1 MGTGNLTHNL
11 ISFKL
16 FHITFL
22 IMTPAR
28 DAHHLVLLSNMGKG
42 WLYPRHCPSL
52 FTMKKEMVLRE
63 QSPTWNSIRE
73 YRITSSYN
81 HTKAHHSLIGIKWSM
96 TDTLHDFR
104 HHTDLFLA
112 VFWCIYIYMCLP
124 ADTHCTACSWLLPT
138 LIVWKPYKTGSL
150 LHSCPLCRK
159 TSIFLCDYS
168 LHLIDRLWVTHSF
181 EYSMLPAKKH
191 SKLDN
196 F

>member
-1 MGTGNLTHNL
+1 MQIICVPGACSNDYNPFLNILSQSSAKIRNIISSSMRGVKWELAYLTHNL

-16 FHITFL
+16 NHITFL
-22 IMTPAR
+22 IITPAQ
-28 DAHHLVLLSNMGKG
+28 DAHHLVLLSNMEKG

-52 FTMKKEMVLRE
+52 FTMQKEMVLRE

-112 VFWCIYIYMCLP
+112 VYTYIYMCLP
-124 ADTHCTACSWLLPT
+124 ADTHCTACS
-138 LIVWKPYKTGSL
+138 
-150 LHSCPLCRK
+150 
-159 TSIFLCDYS
+159 
-168 LHLIDRLWVTHSF
+168 
-181 EYSMLPAKKH
+181 
-191 SKLDN
+191 
-196 F
+196 